1 MKPLEAAATLREFA
15 LLNIGPT
22 LREAIAVAAD
32 AIEAAHQE
40 PVVVFSVTPPEGL

>member
-1 MKPLEAAATLREFA
+1 MTPLEAAATLREFA

-32 AIEAAHQE
+32 AIETANCQ
-40 PVVVFSVTPPEGL
+40 PVVSVTSTPPEAE

>member
-1 MKPLEAAATLREFA
+1 MTPLEAAATLR
-15 LLNIGPT
+15 PT

-40 PVVVFSVTPPEGL
+40 PVVVLSVTPPEGL

>member
-15 LLNIGPT
+15 LLDIGPT

-32 AIEAAHQE
+32 AIETAHRQ
-40 PVVVFSVTPPEGL
+40 PVVSVTPPEAE